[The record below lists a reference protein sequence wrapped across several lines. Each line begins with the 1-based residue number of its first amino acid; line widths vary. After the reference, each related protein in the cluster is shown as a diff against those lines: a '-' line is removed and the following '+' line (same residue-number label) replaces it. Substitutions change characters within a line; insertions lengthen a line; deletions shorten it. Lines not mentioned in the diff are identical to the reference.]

1 MSSRQEAAAIVVLG
15 LLTAAASLAGAAR
28 EAREPVVVQ
37 VGDPTQ
43 IEHDKCCTLCVAC
56 SEAGR

>member
-1 MSSRQEAAAIVVLG
+1 MSPRQEAAAILVLG
-15 LLTAAASLAGAAR
+15 LLTVAASLAGAAR

-43 IEHDKCCTLCVAC
+43 LEHDKRCTLCLAC
-56 SEAGR
+56 SEAGQ